1 MTPARVLVAEPSA
14 PVANALRGFL
24 DGNYAVR
31 IARTED
37 EALALL
43 ASEGA
48 DLVVAS
54 ESPLFDGE
62 GLCAAL
68 RARDMSPAVV
78 LVYPPDESEAEAR
91 SAAAGAQGCLV
102 GPLKAGTVLSCV
114 KNVLKL
120 HALES
125 LVLPPAPGEGADANE
140 PELTAQTSADFQT
153 FRSLLVREV
162 KRSRRFRYPV
172 SLVVVGLDGFDDAAA
187 APEVAERVASLAERA
202 LGRLVG
208 ALREVDLIAPY
219 RLGSWVAFLPHT
231 PLVGAQEAAARLQE
245 ALSGLGDSFLTSSVG
260 VSAHDPRHHAGQ
272 LNFGAL
278 VDSAEEALLTAQRD
292 GGNRIVV
299 SGVARD
305 GRRQKS
311 RISIA

>member
-1 MTPARVLVAEPSA
+1 VTSARVLVAEPSA

-24 DGNYAVR
+24 AGNYTVR
-31 IARTED
+31 VARTED
-37 EALALL
+37 EALAFL

-68 RARDMSPAVV
+68 KSREMSPAVV
-78 LVYPPDESEAEAR
+78 LVYPPDESEAESR

-120 HALES
+120 HALEA
-125 LVLPPAPGEGADANE
+125 LVLPPAPSYAADASE

-172 SLVVVGLDGFDDAAA
+172 SLVVVGLDGFDEAL
-187 APEVAERVASLAERA
+187 APEEVARVGALAEGA
-202 LGRLVG
+202 LERLVE

-219 RLGSWVAFLPHT
+219 RLASWVAFLPHT

-245 ALSGLGDSFLTSSVG
+245 ALSGLGETFVTASVG
-260 VSAHDPRHHAGQ
+260 IATHDPLHNTGQ
-272 LNFGAL
+272 LSFGAL
-278 VDSAEEALLTAQRD
+278 VDGAEEALLTARRD

-299 SGVARD
+299 AGAARD

>member
-1 MTPARVLVAEPSA
+1 VTDARVLVADPSA

-24 DGNYAVR
+24 AGKYSVR

-37 EALALL
+37 EAMALL

-48 DLVVAS
+48 DILLAS

-68 RARDMSPAVV
+68 KARDGSPAVV
-78 LVYPPDESEAEAR
+78 LVYPPEESDADAR
-91 SAAAGAQGCLV
+91 SAAAGAEGCLV

-114 KNVLKL
+114 KNVLRL

-125 LVLPPAPGEGADANE
+125 LVLPPVQNLPVDANE

-153 FRSLLVREV
+153 FRTMLVREV

-172 SLVVVGLDGFDDAAA
+172 SLVVVGLDGFEGAS
-187 APEVAERVASLAERA
+187 PEDMARLGTLADSA
-202 LGRLVG
+202 LERLVD

-219 RLGSWVAFLPHT
+219 GQASWVAFLPHT
-231 PLVGAQEAAARLQE
+231 PLPGAQEVAARLQE
-245 ALSGLGDSFLTSSVG
+245 ALAGIGDTFITASVG
-260 VSAHDPRHHAGQ
+260 VSTHDPLHANAP
-272 LNFGAL
+272 LSFGAL
-278 VDSAEEALLTAQRD
+278 VDGAEGALAAARRE
-292 GGNRIVV
+292 GGNRIL
-299 SGVARD
+299 VAGMAGD
-305 GRRQKS
+305 GRRKKS

>member
-1 MTPARVLVAEPSA
+1 LTSARVLVAEPSA

-24 DGNYAVR
+24 DGKYTVR
-31 IARTED
+31 VARTED
-37 EALALL
+37 EALSLL

-48 DLVVAS
+48 DLVLAS

-68 RARDMSPAVV
+68 KARETSPAVV
-78 LVYPPDESEAEAR
+78 LVYPPDESEADAR
-91 SAAAGAQGCLV
+91 SAAAGAEGCLV

-114 KNVLKL
+114 KNVLRL

-125 LVLPPAPGEGADANE
+125 LVLPPVQNLPADANE

-172 SLVVVGLDGFDDAAA
+172 SLVVVGLDGFEKAIDPEDIARMAA
-187 APEVAERVASLAERA
+187 LADGA
-202 LGRLVG
+202 LERLVD

-219 RLGSWVAFLPHT
+219 GQSSWVAFLPHT
-231 PLVGAQEAAARLQE
+231 PLPGAQEVAARLQE
-245 ALSGLGDSFLTSSVG
+245 ALAGIGETFITASVG
-260 VSAHDPRHHAGQ
+260 VSTHDPLNASGP

-278 VDSAEEALLTAQRD
+278 VDGADEALGTARRE

-299 SGVARD
+299 AGVAGD
-305 GRRQKS
+305 GRRRKS

>member
-1 MTPARVLVAEPSA
+1 VTPARILLAEPSA

-24 DGNYAVR
+24 SGKYAVR
-31 IARTED
+31 IARTEE

-43 ASEGA
+43 GSEGA
-48 DLVVAS
+48 ELVVAS
-54 ESPLFDGE
+54 QSALFDGE

-68 RARDMSPAVV
+68 KSRVASPAVV
-78 LVYPPDESEAEAR
+78 LVYPPDESEADAR
-91 SAAAGAQGCLV
+91 SSAAGAEGCLV

-114 KNVLKL
+114 KNVLRL
-120 HALES
+120 HSLEA
-125 LVLPPAPGEGADANE
+125 LVLPPVPGQAEDGGE

-172 SLVVVGLDGFDDAAA
+172 SLAIVGLDGFDNVL
-187 APEVAERVASLAERA
+187 APEEIERLRVLSTSVVEL
-202 LGRLVG
+202 LVG

-219 RLGSWVAFLPHT
+219 RVASWVAFLPHT
-231 PLVGAQEAAARLQE
+231 PLGGAQEAAARMQD
-245 ALSGLGDSFLTSSVG
+245 ALSGLGETFVTVSVG
-260 VSAHDPRHHAGQ
+260 VATHDPLHTSGP
-272 LNFGAL
+272 LSFGAL
-278 VDSAEEALLTAQRD
+278 VDAAEEALGTARNE

-299 SGVARD
+299 AGASGG
-305 GRRQKS
+305 GRRKKS

>member
-1 MTPARVLVAEPSA
+1 VTSARVLLAEPSA

-24 DGNYAVR
+24 EGKYAIRV
-31 IARTED
+31 ARTED

-48 DLVVAS
+48 ELVLAS

-62 GLCAAL
+62 GLCATL
-68 RARDMSPAVV
+68 KSREMGPAVV
-78 LVYPPDESEAEAR
+78 LVYPPDEANAEAR
-91 SAAAGAQGCLV
+91 SASAGAEACLV

-120 HALES
+120 HSLET
-125 LVLPPAPGEGADANE
+125 LLAPAPTEYPSDGTE

-162 KRSRRFRYPV
+162 KRARRFRYPV
-172 SLVVVGLDGFDDAAA
+172 SLVAVGFDGFEDNT
-187 APEVAERVASLAERA
+187 APEEIARLGELAEPA
-202 LGRLVG
+202 LDRLVA
-208 ALREVDLIAPY
+208 ALREVDLVAPY
-219 RLGSWVAFLPHT
+219 RTASWVAFLPHT
-231 PLVGAQEAAARLQE
+231 PLPGAQEVAARLQE
-245 ALSGLGDSFLTSSVG
+245 ALSGLGDTFVTASVG
-260 VSAHDPRHHAGQ
+260 VATHDPLHTNRP
-272 LNFGAL
+272 LSFGTL
-278 VDSAEEALLTAQRD
+278 VDGAEEALLMARRE

-299 SGVARD
+299 AGAASD

>member
-1 MTPARVLVAEPSA
+1 MTSARVLVAEPSA

-24 DGNYAVR
+24 AGNYAVR
-31 IARTED
+31 VARTED

-48 DLVVAS
+48 DLVLAS

-68 RARDMSPAVV
+68 KSREVSPAVV
-78 LVYPPDESEAEAR
+78 LVYPPDESEAESR
-91 SAAAGAQGCLV
+91 SAAAGAEACLV

-120 HALES
+120 HALEA
-125 LVLPPAPGEGADANE
+125 LVLPPVSGNPGDE

-172 SLVVVGLDGFDDAAA
+172 SLVVVGLDGFEDAV
-187 APEVAERVASLAERA
+187 APDEVARIGMLAEGA
-202 LGRLVG
+202 LERLVS

-219 RLGSWVAFLPHT
+219 RLASWVAFLPHT
-231 PLVGAQEAAARLQE
+231 PLVGAQEVAARLQE
-245 ALSGLGDSFLTSSVG
+245 ALSAMGDTFVTVSVG
-260 VSAHDPRHHAGQ
+260 VATHDPLHNSGQ
-272 LNFGAL
+272 LSFGSL
-278 VDSAEEALLTAQRD
+278 VDAAEEALSIARRE

-299 SGVARD
+299 SGAVRD
-305 GRRQKS
+305 GRRHKS

>member
-1 MTPARVLVAEPSA
+1 MTSARVLLAEPSA

-24 DGNYAVR
+24 AGTYSVR
-31 IARTED
+31 VARTED

-68 RARDMSPAVV
+68 KSREVSPAVV
-78 LVYPPDESEAEAR
+78 LVYPPDEADAEAR

-125 LVLPPAPGEGADANE
+125 LVLPPQQADPNE

-172 SLVVVGLDGFDDAAA
+172 SLVIVALDGFEEAVSPD
-187 APEVAERVASLAERA
+187 ELARIGA
-202 LGRLVG
+202 LTEGALDRLVA

-219 RLGSWVAFLPHT
+219 RLASWVAFLPHT
-231 PLVGAQEAAARLQE
+231 PLTGAQEVAARLQE
-245 ALSGLGDSFLTSSVG
+245 ALSGLGDTFITASVG
-260 VSAHDPRHHAGQ
+260 VATHDSLRNTGA
-272 LNFGAL
+272 LSFAAL
-278 VDSAEEALLTAQRD
+278 VDNAEEALLAARRE

-299 SGVARD
+299 AGALRD

>member
-1 MTPARVLVAEPSA
+1 MTSARILLAEPSA

-24 DGNYAVR
+24 DGTFAVR
-31 IARTED
+31 VARTED

-68 RARDMSPAVV
+68 KAREVSPAVV
-78 LVYPPDESEAEAR
+78 LVYPPDEAEAEAR
-91 SAAAGAQGCLV
+91 SAAAGADGCLV

-120 HALES
+120 RAFES
-125 LVLPPAPGEGADANE
+125 LVLPPAPADPHE

-172 SLVVVGLDGFDDAAA
+172 SLVIVALDGFDEAV
-187 APEVAERVASLAERA
+187 APDELARISA
-202 LGRLVG
+202 LTEGALERLVG

-219 RLGSWVAFLPHT
+219 RLASWVAFLPHT
-231 PLVGAQEAAARLQE
+231 PLTGAQEVAARLQE
-245 ALSGLGDSFLTSSVG
+245 ALSGLGETFITASVG
-260 VSAHDPRHHAGQ
+260 VATHDPLRNTGA
-272 LNFGAL
+272 LSFGAL
-278 VDSAEEALLTAQRD
+278 VDSAEEAHLAARRE

-299 SGVARD
+299 AGAVRD

>member
-1 MTPARVLVAEPSA
+1 VTSASVLVAEPSA

-24 DGNYAVR
+24 SGNYAVR
-31 IARTED
+31 VARTED

-43 ASEGA
+43 ASEAA

-68 RARDMSPAVV
+68 KSREVSPAVV
-78 LVYPPDESEAEAR
+78 LVYPPDEAEAEAR
-91 SAAAGAQGCLV
+91 SAAAGADACLV

-114 KNVLKL
+114 KTVLKL
-120 HALES
+120 HAFES
-125 LVLPPAPGEGADANE
+125 LVLPPATTDPNE

-172 SLVVVGLDGFDDAAA
+172 SLVIVALDGFDDAVS
-187 APEVAERVASLAERA
+187 PDELERIGQMTEGA
-202 LGRLVG
+202 LERLVG

-231 PLVGAQEAAARLQE
+231 PLVGAQEVAARLQE
-245 ALSGLGDSFLTSSVG
+245 ALSSLGDTFVTTSLG
-260 VSAHDPRHHAGQ
+260 VASHDPLHNTGA
-272 LNFGAL
+272 LSFGAL
-278 VDSAEEALLTAQRD
+278 VDGAEEALLAARRE

-299 SGVARD
+299 AGAVRD

>member
-1 MTPARVLVAEPSA
+1 VTSARVLVAEPSA

-24 DGNYAVR
+24 AGNYAVR
-31 IARTED
+31 VARTED

-68 RARDMSPAVV
+68 KSREMSPAVV

-91 SAAAGAQGCLV
+91 SAAAGAEACLV

-120 HALES
+120 HALEA
-125 LVLPPAPGEGADANE
+125 LVLPPMQGSPTDE
-140 PELTAQTSADFQT
+140 PELTAMTSADFQS

-172 SLVVVGLDGFDDAAA
+172 SLVVVGLDGFEDTV
-187 APEVAERVASLAERA
+187 APDEVARIGTLAEGA
-202 LGRLVG
+202 MERLVG

-219 RLGSWVAFLPHT
+219 RLASWVAFLPHT
-231 PLVGAQEAAARLQE
+231 PLVGAQEVAARLQE
-245 ALSGLGDSFLTSSVG
+245 ALSGMGDTFITASVG
-260 VSAHDPRHHAGQ
+260 VATHDPLRNSGQ
-272 LNFGAL
+272 LSFGAL
-278 VDSAEEALLTAQRD
+278 VDGAEDALLLARRE

-299 SGVARD
+299 AGAVRD
-305 GRRQKS
+305 GRRHKS